1 MRRTLALRFPLF
13 AVTALQFFGC
23 GFAVDGNVLLLPAD
37 LPDEEEPDAPC
48 TLNEGPE
55 GEFVGLGSLVEA
67 TRPICE
73 TAFHATAGAEGA
85 TIRVTLDSWDSDSS
99 ARLIVTD
106 LLGQSLAEFEG
117 GSTGSWLQLTL
128 DRSGEYLITV
138 EPGDPEAAAN
148 DYSLSASCVADC
160 REFTRYP
167 LVFLH
172 GMAGTDTFVGV
183 MDYWYDVAP
192 LLEDAGFVTRMPPGG
207 ALAEPAQRAQEF
219 SAAIDLMEEEG
230 LGRRFNLFGHSQ
242 GGVDARYLITT
253 LDQGLR
259 IASLTTIATPHH
271 GTPVADAAAGTVF
284 SVPGLSNL
292 IDQALTEVTQLLGL
306 GAGEI
311 AEATRSVTTEAMA
324 EFNATVPDSEHTSY
338 YSWSART
345 CGYAEW
351 ICQANYNGE
360 VVRPMF
366 WASYRLV
373 DAIAGANDGLVPID
387 SAQWG
392 EHLGTLSADHLDE
405 VGLFFGETGTF
416 DHRSF
421 YLSEARRLADEGF

>member
-1 MRRTLALRFPLF
+1 MVAGDST
-13 AVTALQFFGC
+13 
-23 GFAVDGNVLLLPAD
+23 LLLPGD
-37 LPDEEEPDAPC
+37 LPEDKPSTPC
-48 TLNEGPE
+48 TLTEGNEGAFIALDSP
-55 GEFVGLGSLVEA
+55 VEA
-67 TRPICE
+67 TRAVCKS
-73 TAFHATAGAEGA
+73 AFHATAGAEGS
-85 TIRVTLDSWDSDSS
+85 TLRVTLDSWDSDSS

-106 LLGQSLAEFEG
+106 LLGQSLAEVQDG
-117 GSTGSWLQLTL
+117 GSGSWLQISL
-128 DRSGEYLITV
+128 DRSGEYLVIV
-138 EPGDPEAAAN
+138 EPGDPEASAN
-148 DYSLSASCVADC
+148 DYSLSAGCIAGC

-192 LLEDAGFVTRMPPGG
+192 LLDDAGYLTRMPPGG
-207 ALAEPAQRAQEF
+207 ALAEPAQRAQQF
-219 SAAIDLMEEEG
+219 SAAIDAMEEEG

-242 GGVDARYLITT
+242 GGVDARYLIGA

-284 SVPGLSNL
+284 SIPGLDDL
-292 IDQALTEVTQLLGL
+292 IDQALTQITEALDL
-306 GAGEI
+306 GAGELV
-311 AEATRSVTTEAMA
+311 EATRSVTTEAME
-324 EFNATVPDSEHTSY
+324 EFNATVPDSEHTTY

-351 ICQANYNGE
+351 ICQSNYDGE

-373 DAIAGANDGLVPID
+373 DAIAGPNDGLVPID

-405 VGLFFGETGTF
+405 IGLFFGETGTF
-416 DHRSF
+416 DHRAF
-421 YLSEARRLADEGF
+421 YLSEAQRLANEGF